1 MGRNYETPETRV
13 VITLVPYDVY
23 KPSNIILLHQNTTEI
38 PSTCVTTESL
48 RFWSINRPGQ
58 SKKLENNEIYHYQ
71 IIRFT
76 IANSSEAL
84 RKQNPPKIF
93 EEKET
98 LKNNKDRFYLSKISD
113 FRIIIGRHLYCI
125 VDRSEYPTF
134 RERYSISHSL
144 RVYSSKNYMQ

>member
-1 MGRNYETPETRV
+1 MRHQWSLHLSH
-13 VITLVPYDVY
+13 IYDVY

-113 FRIIIGRHLYCI
+113 FRIIIGRHLLLYCG
-125 VDRSEYPTF
+125 
-134 RERYSISHSL
+134 
-144 RVYSSKNYMQ
+144 